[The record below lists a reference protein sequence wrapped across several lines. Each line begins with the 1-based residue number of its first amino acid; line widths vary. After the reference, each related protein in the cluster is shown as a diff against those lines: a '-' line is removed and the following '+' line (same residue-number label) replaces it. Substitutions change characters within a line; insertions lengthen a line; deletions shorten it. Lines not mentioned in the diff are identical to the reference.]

1 MKMNSTLI
9 WVIGSLFAVLL
20 LASAIVAIL
29 GWKSPN
35 HDFTELNN
43 RVKSWWVM
51 VLIFSLAISIGRS
64 VSIAFFGLISFLALK
79 EYLTMIPTRRVDRR
93 VLFWAYLMIPLQYL
107 FVGYERYGFFII
119 TIPIYAYLLIPMR
132 LVQIGKVE
140 GFLKSAATI
149 QWGLMLTVF
158 CISHIAYL
166 LVLEKPSIDTP
177 GGAGLVLYL
186 VILTQTNDVAQ
197 YIWGKSFGKHK
208 VSPTVSPK
216 KTYEGFLG
224 ATITLIPIAV
234 LIHSFLTPFTLY
246 EAIATALMINVFGF
260 IGDIT
265 VSALKRDM
273 GVKDSG
279 SLLPGHGGILDR
291 IDSLTYTAP
300 IFFHFVR
307 YMHYS

>member
-1 MKMNSTLI
+1 
-9 WVIGSLFAVLL
+9 
-20 LASAIVAIL
+20 
-29 GWKSPN
+29 
-35 HDFTELNN
+35 
-43 RVKSWWVM
+43 
-51 VLIFSLAISIGRS
+51 
-64 VSIAFFGLISFLALK
+64 
-79 EYLTMIPTRRVDRR
+79 MIPTRRVDRR

-119 TIPIYAYLLIPMR
+119 AIPIYAYLLIPMR
-132 LVQIGKVE
+132 IVQIGKVE
-140 GFLKSAATI
+140 GFLNAAATI

-166 LVLEKPSIDTP
+166 LVLEKPSIDSA

-186 VILTQTNDVAQ
+186 VILTQVNDVAQ

-224 ATITLIPIAV
+224 ATITLIPISI
-234 LIHSFLTPFTLY
+234 LIYRFLTPLSFY
-246 EAIATALMINVFGF
+246 EAVVTALMINVFGF

-273 GVKDSG
+273 GVKDAG

-300 IFFHFVR
+300 IFFHFVKF
-307 YMHYS
+307 MHYS